1 MKKAILFLS
10 IICASGLMLVSV
22 YNTVIDA
29 HSWGSDIPASIQT
42 ARDYFQHVDPRRFF
56 AVAGPI
62 NQLLSLLAIILFWK
76 DDVSLRVYFGV
87 SFLIYAAIVALT
99 FAYFIPRDLILFT
112 WSIPDHL
119 DQIKAAATEWSRM
132 NWLRTLLGL
141 IGVLFSFKGLDNFYA
156 ARQAKT

>member
-76 DDVSLRVYFGV
+76 DGVSLRVYFGV
-87 SFLIYAAIVALT
+87 SFLIYAAIVVLT

-119 DQIKAAATEWSRM
+119 DQIKAAATEWSRV

>member
-76 DDVSLRVYFGV
+76 DGVSLRVYFGV
-87 SFLIYAAIVALT
+87 SFLIYAAIVVLT

-132 NWLRTLLGL
+132 NWLRILLGL
-141 IGVLFSFKGLDNFYA
+141 IGVLFSFKGLDNFCA

>member
-1 MKKAILFLS
+1 
-10 IICASGLMLVSV
+10 MLVSV

-56 AVAGPI
+56 VVAGPI

-76 DDVSLRVYFGV
+76 DGVSLRVYFGV

-119 DQIKAAATEWSRM
+119 DQIKAAATEWTRM

>member
-1 MKKAILFLS
+1 MKKLILFLS
-10 IICASGLMLVSV
+10 IICASGLTLVSV
-22 YNTVIDA
+22 YNSVIDA
-29 HSWGSDIPASIQT
+29 QSWASDIPASIET
-42 ARDYFQHVDPRRFF
+42 ARNYFQHVDPRRFF

-62 NQLLSLLAIILFWK
+62 NQLLILFAIILFWK
-76 DDVSLRVYFGV
+76 DDVSLRIYLGV
-87 SFLIYAAIVALT
+87 SFFMYAGIVALT

-141 IGVLFSFKGLDNFYA
+141 IGVLSSFQGLDAYYKVS
-156 ARQAKT
+156 REPT

>member
-29 HSWGSDIPASIQT
+29 HSWGSDIPASIQS

-76 DDVSLRVYFGV
+76 DGVSLRVYFGV
-87 SFLIYAAIVALT
+87 SFLIYAAIVVLT
-99 FAYFIPRDLILFT
+99 FAYFIPRDLIVFT

-141 IGVLFSFKGLDNFYA
+141 IGVLFSFKGLDNFCA